1 MAFRKDWRAHPKVE
15 VSFPKSRIRPTKE
28 AAKQNDEVP
37 YLGIS
42 NNETRDSH
50 GQLTIYLEGNGR
62 KRGWVVVGK
71 YAEPRADGNQFYV
84 CDKRYSFFSSG
95 ITTYHEDLL
104 MAVAHVT
111 KLKEEFEN
119 ADV

>member
-1 MAFRKDWRAHPKVE
+1 MSTIDLSKLFRTPKA
-15 VSFPKSRIRPTKE
+15 RIRPTKE
-28 AAKQNDEVP
+28 ATKQNNEVP
-37 YLGIS
+37 FLGIS
-42 NNETRDSH
+42 DHEVRDSMGH
-50 GQLTIYLEGNGR
+50 LILTFRSGR
-62 KRGWVVVGK
+62 AKMWVVVGK
-71 YAEPRADGNQFYV
+71 YAEPRPDGNQFYV
-84 CDKRYSFFSSG
+84 CDKRNSYITTG